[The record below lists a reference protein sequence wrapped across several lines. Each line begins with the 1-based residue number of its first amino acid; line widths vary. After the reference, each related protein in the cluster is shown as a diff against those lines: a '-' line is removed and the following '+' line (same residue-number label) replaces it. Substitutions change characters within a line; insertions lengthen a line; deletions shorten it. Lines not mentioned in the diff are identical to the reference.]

1 MNTRNSPMKGLK
13 LSVLTIALA
22 CSGSIVAQTELD
34 TRRLDAPQTR
44 TQSCGQVDIA
54 WNLELIS
61 QYPRIA
67 EACHEVVTNNNVKW
81 ARFEADFVRLNSDG
95 SVTSDFISPAGRSMG
110 RYTFVPAEGQRVTL
124 DGRKEPFSA
133 LRQNQRINLYVPE
146 GASGLA
152 SEPVANPSQYSR
164 FTRYEDS
171 GPTDPMD
178 QRSRRDDTPPVQY
191 ASASQSRDRL
201 PDTAGALPWFALGG
215 LLSALAG
222 MGLRIGRKR

>member
-1 MNTRNSPMKGLK
+1 MNTRNPSMKALK
-13 LSVLTIALA
+13 LSLLTVALA
-22 CSGSIVAQTELD
+22 CSGSIIAQTELD
-34 TRRLDAPQTR
+34 TRRLDSPQTR

-67 EACHEVVTNNNVKW
+67 EACHEVVTNNNIKW
-81 ARFEADFVRLNSDG
+81 ARFEADFVRINSDG
-95 SVTSDFISPAGRSMG
+95 SVTSDFLSPTGRSMG
-110 RYTFVPAEGQRVTL
+110 RYTFVPAEGQQVTL

-146 GASGLA
+146 GATHLA
-152 SEPVANPSQYSR
+152 SQPVADPSQYSR
-164 FTRYEDS
+164 FTRYEETQAAEPMQYARMEEAA
-171 GPTDPMD
+171 PT
-178 QRSRRDDTPPVQY
+178 QY
-191 ASASQSRDRL
+191 ASVSQDRTRL

-222 MGLRIGRKR
+222 AGLRIGRKR